1 MNDPIKVKKDGP
13 ILEVIIDRP
22 KANAIDKKTSVIMG
36 NIFKDFRDDP
46 DLRVAIITGE
56 GEKFFSA
63 GWDLKAV
70 SEGGESADDDY
81 GVGGFGGLQELP
93 DMNKPVIAAVNGIAC
108 GGGLEIMIS
117 ADIIIAVEHATF
129 ALPEINVGVIADAA
143 TIKLRRRIP
152 YHVATEFLMTGRWM
166 DAKEAKHWGLINEIV
181 SSNNLLIRA
190 REIANKIASGPN
202 LIYSSIKEVLRA
214 TENIDEQP
222 AFKTLRSLPS
232 VKKVYKSDDLI
243 EGATSF
249 TKKVKPKWKGK

>member
-1 MNDPIKVKKDGP
+1 
-13 ILEVIIDRP
+13 
-22 KANAIDKKTSVIMG
+22 
-36 NIFKDFRDDP
+36 
-46 DLRVAIITGE
+46 
-56 GEKFFSA
+56 
-63 GWDLKAV
+63 
-70 SEGGESADDDY
+70 
-81 GVGGFGGLQELP
+81 
-93 DMNKPVIAAVNGIAC
+93 
-108 GGGLEIMIS
+108 
-117 ADIIIAVEHATF
+117 
-129 ALPEINVGVIADAA
+129 
-143 TIKLRRRIP
+143 
-152 YHVATEFLMTGRWM
+152 MTGRWM

-190 REIANKIASGPN
+190 REIANKIANGPN

>member
-13 ILEVIIDRP
+13 VLEVTIDRP
-22 KANAIDKKTSVIMG
+22 KANAIDSKTSIILG
-36 NIFKDFRDDP
+36 DIFLNFRDDP
-46 DLRVAIITGE
+46 NLRVAIITGG

-70 SEGGESADDDY
+70 NEGEQADADY

-93 DMNKPVIAAVNGIAC
+93 DMNKPIIAAVNGIAC

-117 ADIIIAVEHATF
+117 TDIIIAAEHSTF
-129 ALPEINVGVIADAA
+129 ALPEINVGVVADAA

-152 YHVATEFLMTGRWM
+152 YHVAVEFLMTGRWM

-181 SSNNLLIRA
+181 TANDLLKRA
-190 REIANKIASGPN
+190 REIANKIATGPN
-202 LIYSSIKEVLRA
+202 LIYSSIKEVLRK
-214 TENIDEQP
+214 TENIDEQF
-222 AFKTLRSLPS
+222 AFDTLRSLPS
-232 VKKVYKSDDLI
+232 VQKVYRSEDLA
-243 EGATSF
+243 EGAKSF

>member
-93 DMNKPVIAAVNGIAC
+93 NMNKPIIAAVNGIAC

-117 ADIIIAVEHATF
+117 SDIIIAAEHSTF
-129 ALPEINVGVIADAA
+129 ALPEINVGVVADAA

-152 YHVATEFLMTGRWM
+152 YHVAVEFLMTGRWM

-181 SSNNLLIRA
+181 PKNDLLKRA
-190 REIANKIASGPN
+190 REIADKISKGPN
-202 LIYSSIKEVLRA
+202 LIYSAIKDVLRNTEDIKE
-214 TENIDEQP
+214 QP
-222 AFKTLRSLPS
+222 SFDILRSLET
-232 VKKVYKSDDLI
+232 VKKVYRSEDLV
-243 EGATSF
+243 EGASSF
-249 TKKVKPKWKGK
+249 TKKEKPKWKGK